1 MLVVVYF
8 TRPVC
13 SLGSVLCCDIVEAHA
28 CWTRQFWFWY
38 LIFLGAARSVGV
50 YSLALPAAAHL
61 CIGYL
66 CSQIL

>member
-1 MLVVVYF
+1 MLVVYF

-38 LIFLGAARSVGV
+38 LIFWVQRVRSGCI
-50 YSLALPAAAHL
+50 LLL
-61 CIGYL
+61 CPQQHI
-66 CSQIL
+66 CV